1 MKTACF
7 TGHRKIKEDTSLL
20 SQRLYDTLE
29 KHIAYGLTNFYI
41 GGAIGFDMIAA
52 LTVLRLRKKYP
63 LIKLHLV
70 LPCPPEEQ
78 SKYWSD
84 SDRRKLSDIISEADT
99 TEIVCL
105 HYTNDCMRIR
115 NSRLVEY
122 ADVCFCYY
130 DPNTARSGTGQTVRM
145 ARRKGVDVWN
155 LHR

>member
-1 MKTACF
+1 MKAACF
-7 TGHRKIKEDTSLL
+7 TGHRKIKEDTSIL
-20 SQRLYDTLE
+20 SQRLYETLE
-29 KHIAYGLTNFYI
+29 KHIPCGLTDFYI
-41 GGAIGFDMIAA
+41 GGAIGFDTIAA

-84 SDRRKLSDIISEADT
+84 SDQRQLSDIISEADT
-99 TEIVCL
+99 TEIVCS

-122 ADVCFCYY
+122 ADICFCYY
-130 DPNTARSGTGQTVRM
+130 DPNNTRSGTGQTVRM
-145 ARRKGVDVWN
+145 AQRKGIEVVN
-155 LHR
+155 LFR

>member
-1 MKTACF
+1 MRSACF
-7 TGHRKIKEDTSLL
+7 TGHRELQEDSSIL
-20 SQRLYDTLE
+20 SRRLYDVIERSIT
-29 KHIAYGLTNFYI
+29 AGLTDFYI
-41 GGAIGFDMIAA
+41 GGAIGFDTIAA

-84 SDRRKLSDIISEADT
+84 SDQRQLSDIISEADT
-99 TEIVCL
+99 TEIVCS

-122 ADVCFCYY
+122 ADICFCYY
-130 DPNTARSGTGQTVRM
+130 DPNNTRSGTGQTVRM
-145 ARRKGVDVWN
+145 AQRKGIEVVN
-155 LHR
+155 LFR

>member
-1 MKTACF
+1 MKAACF
-7 TGHRKIKEDTSLL
+7 TGHRKIMENTSLL
-20 SQRLYDTLE
+20 SERLYDVLE
-29 KHIAYGLTNFYI
+29 KHVTDGITDFYI
-41 GGAIGFDMIAA
+41 GGAIGFDKIAA

-84 SDRRKLSDIISEADT
+84 SDQRQLSDIILATNT
-99 TEIVCL
+99 TEIVCP

-122 ADVCFCYY
+122 ADVCFCYL
-130 DPNTARSGTGQTVRM
+130 DPINTRSGTGQTVRM
-145 ARRKGVDVWN
+145 AQRKGIGVVN
-155 LHR
+155 LFR